1 MNFMKRALLS
11 MKARKGRTILQLIIF
26 TVVSVLILSGFTIQ
40 SAANKSAEL
49 ARQEL
54 GGTVTLTVDREK
66 QMQQQQEE
74 SSSSSDSG
82 DSSTTKEPPK
92 FESSPI
98 SIDSANDLA
107 ELNHVKSYNY
117 YSSTQALADSFD
129 PIESSGDS
137 SSTDSDSSTTENGEG
152 MQMPEG
158 GGGQM
163 TNADLSVSGLLD
175 SATSTDFDEGTSE
188 LVKGKAITSD
198 NADDNVVLIE
208 QTLADQNDLSVGD
221 TISIKSS
228 DESTSVELK
237 IIGIYET
244 SSSGDDMA
252 ANFSFLN
259 PYNKL
264 YVPIAVANTLK
275 GDDYTDTVDS
285 AVYTMDDAAN
295 IDAFEKAAKNVSSVD
310 WDTFKLDANDTLYQ
324 QMVGPIENVASFS
337 QNVVYI
343 VSIAGAL
350 ILALLVMMQVRER
363 KYEMGVLLAI
373 GEKRSKLIAQFFTEI
388 LVVALI
394 SFVLAGF
401 SSHFVAQVAG
411 NQLLSQQTESTQT
424 TTTTQQS
431 GGPGGSAQGGPGG
444 NGGPGGD
451 TSGFS
456 SLTSNQE
463 EIKELDIQVTLEDM
477 LKMGGIGI
485 GIAFIAVALPAATIL
500 RMNPKTI
507 LTKQE

>member
-54 GGTVTLTVDREK
+54 GGTVTLSVDREK

-74 SSSSSDSG
+74 ASSSSDSD
-82 DSSTTKEPPK
+82 DSSTSKEPPK

-98 SIDSANDLA
+98 DISSADDLA
-107 ELNHVKSYNY
+107 DLDHVKSYNY

-137 SSTDSDSSTTENGEG
+137 SSSDSSSSSNGEG
-152 MQMPEG
+152 MQMPD

-163 TNADLSVSGLLD
+163 TNADLTISGLLD
-175 SATSTDFDEGTSE
+175 SATSTDFDGGTSE
-188 LVKGKAITSD
+188 LVEGKAITSD

-208 QTLADQNDLSVGD
+208 QTLAEENDLSVGD
-221 TISIKSS
+221 KITIKSS

-244 SSSGDDMA
+244 NSSGDDMA

-259 PYNKL
+259 PYNEL
-264 YVPIAVANTLK
+264 YVPVAVANTLK

-295 IDAFEKAAKNVSSVD
+295 IDAFEKEAKKVSSVD

-411 NQLLSQQTESTQT
+411 NQLLAQQTESTQT
-424 TTTTQQS
+424 TTTTQQA
-431 GGPGGSAQGGPGG
+431 GGPGGSTQGGPGG
-444 NGGPGGD
+444 SGGPGGD

-463 EIKELDIQVTLEDM
+463 EVKELDIQVTLEDM